1 MSVFNTFLQH
11 FQHVAEH
18 SNNSH
23 LKVYS
28 IRWNSIKNQMEYWS
42 INCLQYVCEVN
53 GNVKELNKYWT
64 TIPHGTKVNYQ
75 NYGSINSETRGF
87 DLVAAE
93 LFVPYLLQKYEA
105 AKKEY
110 EIARGLRYTP
120 SSNILTMAKSP
131 VNATETAESEPT
143 GETAKATIPV
153 VNTSPPQSSSLPLST
168 PPQSSLPFIDPTPI
182 DISETEIAEVYQF
195 DELYRFEREELPSI
209 IGFTIY
215 DRFSILFVTKSMN
228 IFSMDKGVCP
238 EFWNYSNNGEL
249 IFNKEK
255 FAEFVKYDNSLPPI
269 PKVVYEKLN
278 ILKSYCK
285 ECLQN
290 IFDFNGKYYPCAS
303 SSRCKFIVDCRM
315 INVVTEK
322 NRKQIFADYSC
333 YPDAKYNTITKID
346 GEHKPKRGYILNL
359 YSSSSLS
366 TIRLQIREPLQ
377 QFITDSFMIGAMSR
391 PHPHQQLDQQ
401 PMVTTQATPAKPV
414 ESTTQIENETQKLKD
429 ELKSVQE
436 EFDNYKRENELRFE
450 EQQTAIK
457 KERDEIAQ
465 LTEIFLVR
473 NKDLKD
479 KLAKYQSIDKVPGLL
494 TKLTKLTEKWKPS
507 DKSQLQQTKI
517 EIDQLLVEIK
527 MIFGENN

>member
-1 MSVFNTFLQH
+1 
-11 FQHVAEH
+11 
-18 SNNSH
+18 
-23 LKVYS
+23 
-28 IRWNSIKNQMEYWS
+28 MEYWS
-42 INCLQYVCEVN
+42 TDCLKYVC
-53 GNVKELNKYWT
+53 GIHKDAKELNKYWT
-64 TIPHGTKVNYQ
+64 TIARGTKVKYQ
-75 NYGSINSETRGF
+75 NYGSVDSETRGF

-110 EIARGLRYTP
+110 EVICEIRSYP
-120 SSNILTMAKSP
+120 SNRLTMAKSP
-131 VNATETAESEPT
+131 VSATETVESEPT
-143 GETAKATIPV
+143 VETAKAAVPV
-153 VNTSPPQSSSLPLST
+153 VNTPPQSLPTSLPST
-168 PPQSSLPFIDPTPI
+168 SPPSFVDPTPI

-377 QFITDSFMIGAMSR
+377 QFITDSFMIGAMPQSVEPQLSR
-391 PHPHQQLDQQ
+391 LIDQQ